1 MANDTILKRKLAEA
15 GISQAE
21 VSRRMGLT
29 PQHVN
34 YVVNGLRESRR
45 LSLEILAICNK
56 QIHAVEQ
63 SKQRRSNRRSI

>member
-21 VSRRMGLT
+21 VCRRKGLT

-34 YVVNGLRESRR
+34 YVVNGLRKSRR
-45 LSLEILAICNK
+45 LSLEILAICNQ
-56 QIHAVEQ
+56 QIHTVEP
-63 SKQRRSNRRSI
+63 SNRANRRDI

>member
-1 MANDTILKRKLAEA
+1 MAKDTILKRKLAEA

-21 VSRRMGLT
+21 VCRRVGRT

-45 LSLEILAICNK
+45 LSFEILKICN
-56 QIHAVEQ
+56 ARLSA
-63 SKQRRSNRRSI
+63 SKPSQK